1 MALLEL
7 LSSFDLQT
15 ATFLVGIGLLIH
27 SGLIAIQA
35 VLIREYQG
43 VRTAA
48 MANLCIA
55 IGTLLI
61 VMRGSTSDVVSV
73 ILANYIMVFD
83 SNLLYDAV
91 SRFMGRP
98 SNQWVMVLSALSVY
112 VLFPYYTF
120 IQNTVVVRTMIM
132 GFALA
137 LPYALT
143 AWSLLSSPKG
153 VYQQTGNFLGGV
165 LAFNSLVLV
174 LRGIGLKFYPVQDLF
189 DFNWV
194 LVISAIFMF
203 MTTFL
208 IPTGFLLMVGQRLQG
223 DLNEIATIDSLTHVT
238 NRRGMIRILEA
249 EFANKART
257 LKEFSVLLV
266 DVDHFKNINDRY
278 GHEVGDKS
286 LITVA
291 QVLKGAIRPKDSVSR
306 WGGDEFLIL
315 LPATDEE
322 GPEIAERLRVAVEQE
337 KINLNDLNISLTVS
351 IGIGRSDICSDIDAI
366 YKYADQALYKAKQL
380 RNMVAC
386 NGI

>member
-1 MALLEL
+1 
-7 LSSFDLQT
+7 
-15 ATFLVGIGLLIH
+15 
-27 SGLIAIQA
+27 
-35 VLIREYQG
+35 
-43 VRTAA
+43 
-48 MANLCIA
+48 
-55 IGTLLI
+55 
-61 VMRGSTSDVVSV
+61 
-73 ILANYIMVFD
+73 
-83 SNLLYDAV
+83 
-91 SRFMGRP
+91 
-98 SNQWVMVLSALSVY
+98 
-112 VLFPYYTF
+112 
-120 IQNTVVVRTMIM
+120 
-132 GFALA
+132 
-137 LPYALT
+137 
-143 AWSLLSSPKG
+143 
-153 VYQQTGNFLGGV
+153 
-165 LAFNSLVLV
+165 
-174 LRGIGLKFYPVQDLF
+174 
-189 DFNWV
+189 
-194 LVISAIFMF
+194 